1 MIPEKIKALFEFIDY
16 LDENKTEYIE
26 KYLPLCNELKILDS
40 ERNNLKPSE
49 NYSDKQ
55 KYDSIQNQ
63 IEKKFSPIT
72 SYIYNPVTNK
82 LKELGI
88 WSGDQVYT
96 SIWNNNISEIAEFKR
111 GFESEDLKDVF
122 EYKQKYLRFRAE
134 TNTDFLCLTF
144 MFSALDDVFKE
155 LFDFFKDSKENE
167 FENFEAKTIQVD
179 SVEKAIKGFVENK
192 GKNVKY
198 TIPNETLFKKRNEA
212 QSINNST
219 NIKNEII
226 MGDKIQTG
234 DISNHNGQVSVGKN
248 NKTQISGNSELEKKS
263 YNWQKWGI
271 ITGTIIAIVAIII
284 TILN

>member
-26 KYLPLCNELKILDS
+26 KYLPLCDELKVLDT
-40 ERNNLKPSE
+40 ERNNLKPNE

-72 SYIYNPVTNK
+72 LNIYNPVTNK
-82 LKELGI
+82 LKELEI
-88 WSGDQVYT
+88 WSGDKTYT
-96 SIWNNNISEIAEFKR
+96 SIWNNNISEITEFKR
-111 GFESEDLKDVF
+111 NFKSEDIKIVI
-122 EYKQKYLRFRAE
+122 EYKQKYLKFRTE

-144 MFSALDDVFKE
+144 IFNALDDVLKE

-167 FENFEAKTIQVD
+167 FNNFETKTIQVN
-179 SVEKAIKGFVENK
+179 SIEKAVKGLIENK

-198 TIPNETLFKKRNEA
+198 TFPDDTLFKKPNENELT
-212 QSINNST
+212 NNHT

-226 MGDKIQTG
+226 MGDKFQTG
-234 DISNHNGQVSVGKN
+234 DISNHNGNISVGKDI
-248 NKTQISGNSELEKKS
+248 KTKTSGNSDLEKKS

-271 ITGTIIAIVAIII
+271 IVGTIIGIIAII
-284 TILN
+284 TSIL